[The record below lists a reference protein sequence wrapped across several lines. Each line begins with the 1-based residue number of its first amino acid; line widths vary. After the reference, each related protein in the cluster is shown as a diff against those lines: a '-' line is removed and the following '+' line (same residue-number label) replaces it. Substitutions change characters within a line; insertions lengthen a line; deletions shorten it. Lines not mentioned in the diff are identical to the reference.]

1 MKTKIG
7 LGVITFILL
16 STISTAAWAFQ
27 EPAAGTFGY
36 EIYEFMDSMIV
47 GAIGVCI
54 ALAILAY
61 CIYFILRT
69 NIFGAITCA
78 IAALGVIKIK
88 DIAFSLGINF
98 PNPALTMNHFKHIYM
113 VLMPLTLIVFTSA
126 LLTTHNLK
134 KKNINA

>member
-7 LGVITFILL
+7 LGIITFILL
-16 STISTAAWAFQ
+16 STLSTAAWAFQ

-61 CIYFILRT
+61 CIYFILRS

-78 IAALGVIKIK
+78 IAALGVIKMK
-88 DIAFSLGINF
+88 DIAFSLGMNIPTPTHSSNGF
-98 PNPALTMNHFKHIYM
+98 PYICMASIL
-113 VLMPLTLIVFTSA
+113 LTLMVFTYFTLSV
-126 LLTTHNLK
+126 LK
-134 KKNINA
+134 RSHEK

>member
-7 LGVITFILL
+7 LGVITFIVI

-36 EIYEFMDSMIV
+36 EIYEFMDSMIA

-61 CIYFILRT
+61 CIYFILRS

-88 DIAFSLGINF
+88 DIAFSLGINLPAPVHSSNCF
-98 PNPALTMNHFKHIYM
+98 PYIYM
-113 VLMPLTLIVFTSA
+113 ASILLTLIAFSC
-126 LLTTHNLK
+126 LTVTVLNRF
-134 KKNINA
+134 NEN

>member
-7 LGVITFILL
+7 LGIITFILL
-16 STISTAAWAFQ
+16 STLSTAAWAFQ

-88 DIAFSLGINF
+88 DIAFSLGITL
-98 PNPALTMNHFKHIYM
+98 PNIALPSNHLKHIDM
-113 VLMPLTLIVFTSA
+113 VLMPLALIVFSLAA
-126 LLTTHNLK
+126 LTVRNLSK
-134 KKNINA
+134 K